1 MIAIHKVNKSFRG
14 RQILKDITFDIS
26 EGECIGLLGPNGAG
40 KTTLIKCITG
50 IIHYED
56 GEITFHGKDILNFK
70 NDIGYLSQNT
80 DFKQWMTC
88 EESLRF
94 FGSLSG
100 LSKAYL
106 DEHITDVLTDV
117 GLKDKNKYKVE
128 ELSGGMKQRLG
139 IAQAI
144 LHRPKLLILDEPVS
158 ALDPIGRSEIK
169 NLIQKLKTYT
179 TILIS
184 THILD
189 DASEF
194 CDRYIIIKN
203 GEIVGNI
210 TNQDETI
217 NKKQVYFQV
226 NAEETA
232 VSPVKLNESY
242 VLQEI
247 KPGQFSVTSK
257 EPIVFANLMK
267 ELDKHHIQI
276 HSLAYEKKDVE
287 KIFLELVSEV

>member
-1 MIAIHKVNKSFRG
+1 MIAIQKVNKSFRG
-14 RQILKDITFDIS
+14 RHILKDITFDIA

-40 KTTLIKCITG
+40 KTTLIKCMTG
-50 IIHYED
+50 IIRYES

-70 NDIGYLSQNT
+70 NDIGYLSQHT

-100 LSKAYL
+100 LSKQYL
-106 DEHITDVLTDV
+106 DDNINDILTDV

-158 ALDPIGRSEIK
+158 ALDPVGRNEIK
-169 NLIQKLKTYT
+169 NLINKLKAYT
-179 TILIS
+179 TVLIS

-194 CDRYIIIKN
+194 CDRYIIIKS
-203 GEIVGNI
+203 GKIIGNI
-210 TNQDETI
+210 TNQDETV
-217 NKKQVYFQV
+217 NRKQVYFQI
-226 NAEETA
+226 NADETTT
-232 VSPVKLNESY
+232 STMKLSRLYE
-242 VLQEI
+242 LKEI
-247 KPGQFSVTSK
+247 KTGQFSVTSN
-257 EPIVFANLMK
+257 EPINFSRLIG
-267 ELDKHHIQI
+267 EIEQQHIQI
-276 HSLAYEKKDVE
+276 NSLAYEKKDLE

>member
-1 MIAIHKVNKSFRG
+1 MIAIKRVNKAFRG
-14 RQILKDITFDIS
+14 KKILKDISFDIP

-50 IIHYED
+50 IINYEE
-56 GEITFHGKDILNFK
+56 GEINFNGENILNFK

-100 LSKAYL
+100 LSKTYL
-106 DEHITDVLTDV
+106 NENINEVLKDV
-117 GLKDKNKYKVE
+117 GLQDKNQYKVE

-144 LHRPKLLILDEPVS
+144 LHRPKFLILDEPVS
-158 ALDPIGRSEIK
+158 ALDPVGRNEIK
-169 NLIQKLKTYT
+169 NLIKKLKEYT
-179 TILIS
+179 TVLIS

-194 CDRYIIIKN
+194 CDRYIIIKK
-203 GEIVGNI
+203 GEIIGNI
-210 TNQDETI
+210 TNQDETV
-217 NKKQVYFQV
+217 NYKQVYFQV
-226 NAEETA
+226 DLSDSIKPEIN
-232 VSPVKLNESY
+232 LNDSY
-242 VLQEI
+242 DLQEV
-247 KPGQFSVTSK
+247 KAGEFLVTSRNSIK
-257 EPIVFANLMK
+257 LTNLIA
-267 ELDKHHIQI
+267 ELDKNNLNVNSI
-276 HSLAYEKKDVE
+276 AYEKKDLE
-287 KIFLELVSEV
+287 KIFLELVSDV

>member
-14 RQILKDITFDIS
+14 RKILKNISFDIA

-40 KTTLIKCITG
+40 KTTLIKCMTG
-50 IIHYED
+50 IIRYES
-56 GEITFHGKDILNFK
+56 GKITFHGKDILNFK
-70 NDIGYLSQNT
+70 NDIGYLSQHT
-80 DFKQWMTC
+80 DFKRWMTC

-100 LSKAYL
+100 LSKEYL
-106 DEHITDVLTDV
+106 ADNINDILTDV
-117 GLKDKNKYKVE
+117 GLKDKNKYRVE

-158 ALDPIGRSEIK
+158 ALDPVGRNEIK
-169 NLIQKLKTYT
+169 NLIKKLKAYT
-179 TILIS
+179 TVLIS

-194 CDRYIIIKN
+194 CDRYIIIKS
-203 GEIVGNI
+203 GKIIGNI
-210 TNQDETI
+210 TNQDETV
-217 NKKQVYFQV
+217 NRKQVNFQV
-226 NAEETA
+226 NTDETTT
-232 VSPVKLNESY
+232 STIKLNDPY
-242 VLQEI
+242 KLKEI
-247 KPGQFSVTSK
+247 KAGQYSVTSN
-257 EPIVFANLMK
+257 EPINFSHLIK
-267 ELDKHHIQI
+267 ELEQLNIQI
-276 HSLAYEKKDVE
+276 NSLAYEKKDLE

>member
-1 MIAIHKVNKSFRG
+1 MINIHKVNKSFGG
-14 RQILKDITFDIS
+14 RQVLKNITFDIA
-26 EGECIGLLGPNGAG
+26 EGECLGLLGPNGAG
-40 KTTLIKCITG
+40 KTTLIKCMTG
-50 IIHYED
+50 IINYEK
-56 GEITFHGKDILNFK
+56 GEITFNEKNILNFK

-106 DEHITDVLTDV
+106 NENINEVLGDV

-144 LHRPKLLILDEPVS
+144 LHQPKFLILDEPVS
-158 ALDPIGRSEIK
+158 ALDPVGRNEIK
-169 NLIQKLKTYT
+169 NLIKKLKAYT
-179 TILIS
+179 TVLIS

-194 CDRYIIIKN
+194 CD
-203 GEIVGNI
+203 
-210 TNQDETI
+210 
-217 NKKQVYFQV
+217 
-226 NAEETA
+226 
-232 VSPVKLNESY
+232 
-242 VLQEI
+242 
-247 KPGQFSVTSK
+247 
-257 EPIVFANLMK
+257 
-267 ELDKHHIQI
+267 
-276 HSLAYEKKDVE
+276 
-287 KIFLELVSEV
+287 

>member
-1 MIAIHKVNKSFRG
+1 MINIHKVNKSFRG
-14 RQILKDITFDIS
+14 RQILKDITFDIA

-50 IIHYED
+50 IIQYNSGD
-56 GEITFHGKDILNFK
+56 ITFHGKDILNFK
-70 NDIGYLSQNT
+70 NDIGYLSQDT

-100 LSKAYL
+100 LSKEYL
-106 DEHITDVLTDV
+106 NDNINVILTDV

-158 ALDPIGRSEIK
+158 ALDPVGRNEIK
-169 NLIQKLKTYT
+169 NLIKKLKAYT

-194 CDRYIIIKN
+194 CDRYMIIKS
-203 GEIVGNI
+203 GEIIGNI
-210 TNQDETI
+210 TNQDETV
-217 NKKQVYFQV
+217 NKKHVYFQV
-226 NAEETA
+226 NIDDSTA
-232 VSPVKLNESY
+232 STMKLNKPYE
-242 VLQEI
+242 LQCI
-247 KPGQFSVTSK
+247 KPGEFLVTSK
-257 EPIVFANLMK
+257 EPIIFSNLIK
-267 ELDKHHIQI
+267 ELDQHNIQI
-276 HSLAYEKKDVE
+276 NSLAYEKKNLE

>member
-14 RQILKDITFDIS
+14 RKILKDITFDIA

-40 KTTLIKCITG
+40 KTTLIKCMTG
-50 IIHYED
+50 IIRYEA

-70 NDIGYLSQNT
+70 SEIGYLSQHT

-100 LSKAYL
+100 LSKEYL
-106 DEHITDVLTDV
+106 DNNINEILTDV

-158 ALDPIGRSEIK
+158 ALDPVGRNEIK
-169 NLIQKLKTYT
+169 NLIKKLKAYT
-179 TILIS
+179 TVLIS

-203 GEIVGNI
+203 GKIIGNI
-210 TNQDETI
+210 TNQDETV
-217 NKKQVYFQV
+217 NRKQAYFQV
-226 NAEETA
+226 NTDETTTSTMQLSK
-232 VSPVKLNESY
+232 VYELK
-242 VLQEI
+242 EI
-247 KPGQFSVTSK
+247 KAGQYSVTSNK
-257 EPIVFANLMK
+257 PIIFSHLLE
-267 ELDKHHIQI
+267 ELEQHNIQI
-276 HSLAYEKKDVE
+276 DSLAYEKKDLE

>member
-1 MIAIHKVNKSFRG
+1 MIAIHNVNKSFRG
-14 RQILKDITFDIS
+14 RRILKDITFDIA

-50 IIHYED
+50 IISYTGGD
-56 GEITFHGKDILNFK
+56 ITFYGKDILNFK

-88 EESLRF
+88 EESLQF

-100 LSKAYL
+100 LSKEYL
-106 DEHITDVLTDV
+106 DQSISNVLTEV
-117 GLKDKNKYKVE
+117 GLKGKNKYKVE

-158 ALDPIGRSEIK
+158 ALDPVGRNEIK
-169 NLIQKLKTYT
+169 NLIKKLKAYT

-203 GEIVGNI
+203 GEIIGNI
-210 TNQDETI
+210 TNHDETV
-217 NKKQVYFQV
+217 NKKQVYFQINV
-226 NAEETA
+226 DE
-232 VSPVKLNESY
+232 SMYSSLQLNEPY

-247 KPGQFSVTSK
+247 KAGDFLVTSN
-257 EPIVFANLMK
+257 EPIVFSHLMK
-267 ELDKHHIQI
+267 ELDQHNIQI

>member
-1 MIAIHKVNKSFRG
+1 MIAIHNVNKSFRG
-14 RQILKDITFDIS
+14 RNILKDITFDIA

-40 KTTLIKCITG
+40 KTTLIKCMTG
-50 IIHYED
+50 IIRYES

-70 NDIGYLSQNT
+70 NDIGYLSQHT

-100 LSKAYL
+100 LSKKYL
-106 DEHITDVLTDV
+106 DAHITDVLTDV

-158 ALDPIGRSEIK
+158 ALDPIGRNEIK
-169 NLIQKLKTYT
+169 HLIKKLKAYT

-194 CDRYIIIKN
+194 CDRYIIIK
-203 GEIVGNI
+203 GGKIIGNI
-210 TNQDETI
+210 TNQDETV
-217 NKKQVYFQV
+217 NRKQVYCQV
-226 NAEETA
+226 NLNNSTA
-232 VSPVKLNESY
+232 PPMQLNEPY
-242 VLQEI
+242 VLEEI
-247 KPGQFSVTSK
+247 KTGQYSVTSN
-257 EPIVFANLMK
+257 EPIIFSHLIEEFEQLN
-267 ELDKHHIQI
+267 IQI
-276 HSLAYEKKDVE
+276 NALAYEKKDVE
-287 KIFLELVSEV
+287 KIFLALVSEV

>member
-1 MIAIHKVNKSFRG
+1 MIAVHHVNKSFRG
-14 RQILKDITFDIS
+14 KQILKNITFAIA

-40 KTTLIKCITG
+40 KTTLIKCMTG
-50 IIHYED
+50 IIHYKT
-56 GEITFHGKDILNFK
+56 GNITFHGQDISNVK
-70 NDIGYLSQNT
+70 KDIGYLSQHT

-100 LSKAYL
+100 LRKDYL
-106 DEHITDVLTDV
+106 DQRVNDVLTEV
-117 GLKDKNKYKVE
+117 GLKDKNNDKVE

-158 ALDPIGRSEIK
+158 ALDPIGRNEIK
-169 NLIQKLKTYT
+169 NVIKRLKAHT

-194 CDRYIIIKN
+194 CDRYIIIKS
-203 GEIVGNI
+203 GEIIGNI
-210 TNQDETI
+210 TNQDETVNRKKVYVQVHV
-217 NKKQVYFQV
+217 NKKASTMNLDAPY
-226 NAEETA
+226 E
-232 VSPVKLNESY
+232 
-242 VLQEI
+242 LQEI
-247 KPGQFSVTSK
+247 KTGQFLVTSN
-257 EPIVFANLMK
+257 EPIIFSRLI
-267 ELDKHHIQI
+267 EQLDKHNINI
-276 HSLAYEKKDVE
+276 NGLAYEKKDVE
-287 KIFLELVSEV
+287 NIFLELVSEV

>member
-1 MIAIHKVNKSFRG
+1 MIAIHKVSKSFRG
-14 RQILKDITFDIS
+14 RHILKEIS
-26 EGECIGLLGPNGAG
+26 FNIAEGECIGLLGPNGAG
-40 KTTLIKCITG
+40 KTTLIKCMTG
-50 IIHYED
+50 IIRYEG

-70 NDIGYLSQNT
+70 NDIGYLSQHT

-94 FGSLSG
+94 FGRLSG
-100 LSKAYL
+100 LSKEYL
-106 DEHITDVLTDV
+106 DDNINEILTEV

-158 ALDPIGRSEIK
+158 ALDPVGRNEIK
-169 NLIQKLKTYT
+169 NLIKRLKAYT
-179 TILIS
+179 TVLIS

-194 CDRYIIIKN
+194 CDRYIIIKS
-203 GEIVGNI
+203 GKIIGNI
-210 TNQDETI
+210 TNQDETV
-217 NKKQVYFQV
+217 NRKQVYFQI
-226 NAEETA
+226 NTDETTT
-232 VSPVKLNESY
+232 STMQLSKLYE
-242 VLQEI
+242 LKEI
-247 KPGQFSVTSK
+247 KSGQYSVTSN
-257 EPIVFANLMK
+257 EPVIFSHLIK
-267 ELDKHHIQI
+267 ELEQHNIQI
-276 HSLAYEKKDVE
+276 DSLAYEKKDLE

>member
-14 RQILKDITFDIS
+14 RKILQDISFDIA

-40 KTTLIKCITG
+40 KTTLIKCMTG
-50 IIHYED
+50 IIRYES
-56 GEITFHGKDILNFK
+56 GEITFHGKDILDFK
-70 NDIGYLSQNT
+70 NNIGYLSQHT

-94 FGSLSG
+94 FGSLSS
-100 LSKAYL
+100 LSKEYL
-106 DEHITDVLTDV
+106 DDNINDILTDV

-144 LHRPKLLILDEPVS
+144 LHRPKFLILDEPVS
-158 ALDPIGRSEIK
+158 ALDPVGRNEIK
-169 NLIQKLKTYT
+169 NLIKKLKAYT
-179 TILIS
+179 TVLIS

-194 CDRYIIIKN
+194 CDRYIIIKS
-203 GEIVGNI
+203 GKIIGNI
-210 TNQDETI
+210 TNQDETVHR
-217 NKKQVYFQV
+217 KQVNFQV
-226 NAEETA
+226 NTGETTT
-232 VSPVKLNESY
+232 STIKLNDPY
-242 VLQEI
+242 KLKEI
-247 KPGQFSVTSK
+247 KAGQYSVISN
-257 EPIVFANLMK
+257 EPINFSHLIK
-267 ELDKHHIQI
+267 ELEQQNIQI

>member
-14 RQILKDITFDIS
+14 KKILKDISFDIA

-40 KTTLIKCITG
+40 KTTLLKCMTG
-50 IIHYED
+50 IIRYES
-56 GEITFHGKDILNFK
+56 GKITFLGKDILNFK
-70 NDIGYLSQNT
+70 NDIGYLSQHT

-100 LSKAYL
+100 LSKDYL
-106 DEHITDVLTDV
+106 NDNINEILTDV
-117 GLKDKNKYKVE
+117 GLKDKNKYRVE

-158 ALDPIGRSEIK
+158 ALDPVGRNEIK
-169 NLIQKLKTYT
+169 NLIKKLKSYT
-179 TILIS
+179 TVLIS

-194 CDRYIIIKN
+194 CDRYIIIKS
-203 GEIVGNI
+203 GKIIGNI
-210 TNQDETI
+210 TNQDETV
-217 NKKQVYFQV
+217 NRKQVYFQV
-226 NAEETA
+226 NTDETTTSTMKLSKTYEWEEITT
-232 VSPVKLNESY
+232 
-242 VLQEI
+242 
-247 KPGQFSVTSK
+247 GQFSVTSN
-257 EPIVFANLMK
+257 EPIIFSQLIK
-267 ELDKHHIQI
+267 ELEQQNIQI
-276 HSLAYEKKDVE
+276 NSLAYEKKDLE

>member
-14 RQILKDITFDIS
+14 RKILQDISFDIA

-40 KTTLIKCITG
+40 KTTLIKCMTG
-50 IIHYED
+50 IIRYES
-56 GEITFHGKDILNFK
+56 GEITFHGKDILDFK
-70 NDIGYLSQNT
+70 NNIGYLSQHT

-94 FGSLSG
+94 FGSLSS
-100 LSKAYL
+100 LSKEYL
-106 DEHITDVLTDV
+106 DDNINDILTDV

-158 ALDPIGRSEIK
+158 ALDPVGRNEIK
-169 NLIQKLKTYT
+169 NLIKKLKAYT
-179 TILIS
+179 TVLIS

-194 CDRYIIIKN
+194 CDSYIIIKS
-203 GEIVGNI
+203 GKIIGNI
-210 TNQDETI
+210 TNQDETV
-217 NKKQVYFQV
+217 NRKQVNFQV
-226 NAEETA
+226 NTGETTT
-232 VSPVKLNESY
+232 STIKLNDPY
-242 VLQEI
+242 KLKEI
-247 KPGQFSVTSK
+247 KADQYSVTSN
-257 EPIVFANLMK
+257 EPINFSHLIK
-267 ELDKHHIQI
+267 ELEQQNIQI

-287 KIFLELVSEV
+287 KMFLELVSEV